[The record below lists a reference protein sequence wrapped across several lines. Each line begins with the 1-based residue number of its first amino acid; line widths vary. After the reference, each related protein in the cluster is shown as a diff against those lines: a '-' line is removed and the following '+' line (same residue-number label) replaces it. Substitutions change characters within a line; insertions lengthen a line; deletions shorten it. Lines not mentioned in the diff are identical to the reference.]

1 MNIFD
6 FMDHQIKAKR
16 KERMS
21 FEKEGK
27 NTSKCRNPTRNNT
40 QVFSAS
46 NDFPV
51 NSTALEMI
59 SCCTIFNLDRRQNL
73 RETERPMIFDPF
85 EICTDKR
92 SPFAKV

>member
-6 FMDHQIKAKR
+6 FMDHQIKANV
-16 KERMS
+16 S

-27 NTSKCRNPTRNNT
+27 NTSTCRNPTRNNA

-46 NDFPV
+46 NDFLV
-51 NSTALEMI
+51 KSTALEMI

-73 RETERPMIFDPF
+73 RETKRPMIFDPF